1 MLISSPATGQEKI
14 PVSDCVYVQFDRHV
28 QRIHDEWLCA
38 DGTAYSHR
46 ANWTGPSSIAKVLPG
61 ESRCMFIKE
70 EKAWLCP
77 VIGKVLRGPDA
88 PKVQVGK

>member
-1 MLISSPATGQEKI
+1 
-14 PVSDCVYVQFDRHV
+14 
-28 QRIHDEWLCA
+28 
-38 DGTAYSHR
+38 
-46 ANWTGPSSIAKVLPG
+46 
-61 ESRCMFIKE
+61 MFIKE